1 MNHRYRRFMTL
12 NLARPRTR
20 RILVFLFLAI
30 AVLFSFVGAWVM
42 VQAENSMQGSDFSR
56 VTSRISAKT
65 LAMVMGENIPY
76 FQEEIG
82 SAGLDGI
89 VSRMTFE
96 LLTSMNL
103 QDPRTFLGRELP
115 MYALFDSEIDVA
127 SADVDYTSIPIESAP
142 PPELEKEIIKAME
155 KPDQDRASTTQSG
168 IKQKKVLIYSTH
180 FWESYLPELG
190 EKNPQKASHIEKN
203 ITLVSQHLAQVL
215 EKMGIGAVTAER
227 KYTWDSGAYK
237 QSRKMVQSVMGQH
250 EGITYLI
257 DLHRDAQRRDK
268 TTKTYNGKSYARL
281 AFVVGKSS
289 KHFEQNLKLAR
300 ELHKEIN
307 KQYPGLSRAVIIK
320 ERTNGNNGEYNQSL
334 SPNSMLVE
342 VGGVD
347 NTFEEAYRSVEVL
360 AEVLA
365 QRIHDATPVMRQEG
379 S

>member
-1 MNHRYRRFMTL
+1 
-12 NLARPRTR
+12 
-20 RILVFLFLAI
+20 LVFLFLAI

-56 VTSRISAKT
+56 VASHISAKT

-155 KPDQDRASTTQSG
+155 KPDQDRTSTTQSG

-268 TTKTYNGKSYARL
+268 TTKTYNGKSYARF

-365 QRIHDATPVMRQEG
+365 ERIHDATPVMQQEG

>member
-1 MNHRYRRFMTL
+1 
-12 NLARPRTR
+12 
-20 RILVFLFLAI
+20 
-30 AVLFSFVGAWVM
+30 M
-42 VQAENSMQGSDFSR
+42 VQAESSMQGSGLSR
-56 VTSRISAKT
+56 VTSHISAKT
-65 LAMVMGENIPY
+65 LSMVMGENIPY
-76 FQEEIG
+76 YQEQIG
-82 SAGLDGI
+82 AAGLDVI

-103 QDPRTFLGRELP
+103 KDPRTFLGRELP
-115 MYALFDSEIDVA
+115 MYALFDSEIDLA

-155 KPDQDRASTTQSG
+155 KPDQDRTSTTDSG
-168 IKQKKVLIYSTH
+168 IKQKRVLIYSTH
-180 FWESYLPELG
+180 FWESFLPEL
-190 EKNPQKASHIEKN
+190 EETDPQKASHIEKN
-203 ITLVSQHLAQVL
+203 ITHVSQHLAKVL
-215 EKMGIGAVTAER
+215 EKMGIGAVTVER

-250 EGITYLI
+250 DDITYLI

-268 TTKTYNGKSYARL
+268 TTKSYNGKNYARF

-289 KHFEQNLKLAR
+289 KHYEQNLKLAR
-300 ELHKEIN
+300 EMHNEIN
-307 KQYPGLSRAVIIK
+307 KRYPGLSRAVIIK

-347 NTFEEAYRSVEVL
+347 NTFEEANRSIEVL

-365 QRIHDATPVMRQEG
+365 EKIHDATPVMQQEG

>member
-1 MNHRYRRFMTL
+1 
-12 NLARPRTR
+12 
-20 RILVFLFLAI
+20 
-30 AVLFSFVGAWVM
+30 M
-42 VQAENSMQGSDFSR
+42 VQAESSMQGSGLSR
-56 VTSRISAKT
+56 VTSHISAKT
-65 LAMVMGENIPY
+65 LSMVMGENIPY
-76 FQEEIG
+76 FQEQIG
-82 SAGLDGI
+82 AAGLDVI

-103 QDPRTFLGRELP
+103 KDPRTFLGRELP
-115 MYALFDSEIDVA
+115 MYALFDSEIDLA

-155 KPDQDRASTTQSG
+155 KPDQDRTSTTDSG
-168 IKQKKVLIYSTH
+168 IKQKRVLIYSTH
-180 FWESYLPELG
+180 FWESFLPEL
-190 EKNPQKASHIEKN
+190 EETDPQKASHIEKN
-203 ITLVSQHLAQVL
+203 ITHVSQHLAKVL
-215 EKMGIGAVTAER
+215 EKMGIGAVTVER

-250 EGITYLI
+250 DDITYLI

-268 TTKTYNGKSYARL
+268 TTKSYNGKNYARF

-289 KHFEQNLKLAR
+289 KHYEQNLKLAR
-300 ELHKEIN
+300 EMHNEIN
-307 KQYPGLSRAVIIK
+307 KRYPGLSRAVIIK

-347 NTFEEAYRSVEVL
+347 NTFEEANRSIEVL

-365 QRIHDATPVMRQEG
+365 EKIHDATPVMQQEG

>member
-1 MNHRYRRFMTL
+1 
-12 NLARPRTR
+12 
-20 RILVFLFLAI
+20 
-30 AVLFSFVGAWVM
+30 M

-190 EKNPQKASHIEKN
+190 EKIR
-203 ITLVSQHLAQVL
+203 
-215 EKMGIGAVTAER
+215 R
-227 KYTWDSGAYK
+227 KHRISKKHHPRFSTSGP
-237 QSRKMVQSVMGQH
+237 S
-250 EGITYLI
+250 
-257 DLHRDAQRRDK
+257 
-268 TTKTYNGKSYARL
+268 
-281 AFVVGKSS
+281 
-289 KHFEQNLKLAR
+289 AR
-300 ELHKEIN
+300 EDGHRGGHGGTEIHLGFGSV
-307 KQYPGLSRAVIIK
+307 QAI
-320 ERTNGNNGEYNQSL
+320 EENGAIRNG
-334 SPNSMLVE
+334 
-342 VGGVD
+342 
-347 NTFEEAYRSVEVL
+347 A
-360 AEVLA
+360 A
-365 QRIHDATPVMRQEG
+365 
-379 S
+379 

>member
-1 MNHRYRRFMTL
+1 
-12 NLARPRTR
+12 
-20 RILVFLFLAI
+20 
-30 AVLFSFVGAWVM
+30 M

-56 VTSRISAKT
+56 VTSRISCQNPGHGDG
-65 LAMVMGENIPY
+65 GEHPVFSGRNRL
-76 FQEEIG
+76 
-82 SAGLDGI
+82 AGLDGI

-289 KHFEQNLKLAR
+289 KHFEQNLKLPVSCT
-300 ELHKEIN
+300 K
-307 KQYPGLSRAVIIK
+307 KS
-320 ERTNGNNGEYNQSL
+320 TNNIPDCHG
-334 SPNSMLVE
+334 
-342 VGGVD
+342 
-347 NTFEEAYRSVEVL
+347 R
-360 AEVLA
+360 
-365 QRIHDATPVMRQEG
+365 
-379 S
+379 